1 MKQRLLRNI
10 FTQVRN
16 PVEDV
21 RRERGSKRRV
31 FGTWGGGGFSGIL
44 VLVRGGRHGGFGGA
58 DHCASCSCSSVPS
71 YL

>member
-16 PVEDV
+16 PVEDD

-31 FGTWGGGGFSGIL
+31 FGTCG
-44 VLVRGGRHGGFGGA
+44 RGRGEG
-58 DHCASCSCSSVPS
+58 V
-71 YL
+71 